1 VLIAAVLLLAVGV
14 TVAFSSL
21 STREYAAE
29 ADLLVSPVPDEDGT
43 LAGLGLITDPT
54 TGVFTTARLLKR
66 PEILDA
72 VRKSLKLPL
81 TRRELESKV
90 VVTPIQQSNIV
101 SIATK
106 AASAKQSSRLAN
118 TFAAVLIDER
128 THVFQERLDAAI
140 RRLTARRAAVVRDL
154 PHPGTSGAA
163 SLRVSTSDIDRRL
176 AFLRSFVGQ
185 KDPNLQVWSAA
196 VPADGPVPKS
206 PLAIVAAFVA
216 ALLLGVGAALAIDAF
231 DPRVRGEGDLPSALP
246 IMARVPRRRVD
257 GYLEGTEEL
266 PDEMREAFRFLRAS
280 VAASVGGDEPY
291 CVVVT
296 SSVAREGK
304 TVMAVGLAT
313 LMAASGRRVVLV
325 DANLRN
331 PCVARALRTA
341 PPREGLLAVLR
352 GDRDAGDAV
361 MATGRPGLKIL
372 VPEAMSH
379 DGDDLIE
386 RSRIEQFVGTLEGM
400 ADVVVIDTAGLTEN
414 AASVALVDSAD
425 VVLVAA
431 RVGRTREDKLE
442 EVVDI
447 IGRKGITPAGIV
459 LTKGGR
465 RWRDRGRQPAD
476 EPFVQ
481 RERKSGDVLSGK
493 PHTRPS
499 RVLGTVEPG
508 PPPRPA
514 RDPERKRGVGS
525 A

>member
-1 VLIAAVLLLAVGV
+1 
-14 TVAFSSL
+14 
-21 STREYAAE
+21 
-29 ADLLVSPVPDEDGT
+29 
-43 LAGLGLITDPT
+43 
-54 TGVFTTARLLKR
+54 
-66 PEILDA
+66 
-72 VRKSLKLPL
+72 
-81 TRRELESKV
+81 
-90 VVTPIQQSNIV
+90 
-101 SIATK
+101 
-106 AASAKQSSRLAN
+106 
-118 TFAAVLIDER
+118 
-128 THVFQERLDAAI
+128 
-140 RRLTARRAAVVRDL
+140 
-154 PHPGTSGAA
+154 
-163 SLRVSTSDIDRRL
+163 
-176 AFLRSFVGQ
+176 
-185 KDPNLQVWSAA
+185 
-196 VPADGPVPKS
+196 
-206 PLAIVAAFVA
+206 
-216 ALLLGVGAALAIDAF
+216 
-231 DPRVRGEGDLPSALP
+231 
-246 IMARVPRRRVD
+246 
-257 GYLEGTEEL
+257 
-266 PDEMREAFRFLRAS
+266 
-280 VAASVGGDEPY
+280 
-291 CVVVT
+291 
-296 SSVAREGK
+296 
-304 TVMAVGLAT
+304 
-313 LMAASGRRVVLV
+313 
-325 DANLRN
+325 
-331 PCVARALRTA
+331 
-341 PPREGLLAVLR
+341 
-352 GDRDAGDAV
+352 

-442 EVVDI
+442 EVVDL